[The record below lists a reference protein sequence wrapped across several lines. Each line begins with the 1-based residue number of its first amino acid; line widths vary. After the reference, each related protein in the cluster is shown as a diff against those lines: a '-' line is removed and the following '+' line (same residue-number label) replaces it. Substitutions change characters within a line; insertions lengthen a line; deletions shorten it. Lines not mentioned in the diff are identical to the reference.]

1 MGWCPAC
8 QGLGVQIGV
17 DPAALMRDQK
27 LPLAEG
33 AMLVWPS
40 PDNPLFL
47 PMLAAFAKASGIP
60 IDQPVEQLN
69 ARHRRLLLQG
79 TAEQWFEASAEAVQ
93 RAIADSLNPAIS
105 TLLPQDGAAWLF
117 RFQYK
122 GLARALEEAARIA
135 PTLRSRLDYLVAE
148 VECSV
153 CAGSRLRDDAAAVR
167 LRGQTIDDICRL
179 PLGRLLDEIQ
189 QWALSEREQK
199 IAGELLDEI
208 RMRLQFLVDVGLEY
222 LTLSRPAAELSG
234 GEAQRIRLAGQ
245 LGRALCGILYVL
257 DEPTIGL
264 HPRDNHRLLR
274 ALAKLRDLGNTLV
287 VVEHDREV
295 IRHADLLLDFGPGA
309 GQYGGQIVAQGTPA
323 VVTRRRSSVTGPYLS
338 GRKAIPIPLNRRT
351 PAPSADSPADPTSPQ
366 TTSRNLRNRKASSA
380 KKKAVPSGKGQP
392 EVGWLE
398 IVGARH
404 HNLKNINVR
413 IPLGTLTVVTGPS
426 GSGKSSLV
434 EEILYRALLRQ
445 LHHAS
450 TMPGAHDTI
459 RGVDQINKVIWVD
472 QQPIGQT
479 PASNP
484 ATFTGLFDLIRE
496 LFAQLPEAKLRGYA
510 PRRFSFNV
518 PGGRCEKCEGM
529 GQIKVE
535 MHFLPDVWVTCDQC
549 QGRRYNAETLSVRYH
564 GKSIADVLEMSC
576 AQALKLF
583 ENLPKIR
590 RILQTLCDVGL
601 EYLALGQPANTLSGG
616 ESQRVKLAA
625 ELARPET
632 GRTLYLLDEPT
643 TGLHFEDMKKLLNVL
658 QRLVDLGNTV
668 VVIEHNL
675 DVIKCADWVIDLGPE
690 AGELGGYVVA
700 AGTPEDLADYA
711 QKCQAAMQQST
722 DGRPIGGPGKS
733 AGNGGGLLRSYTA
746 EYLAPVL
753 AAGPYEKRPLYDPAA
768 QQQVR
773 PDDMDLEDVGR
784 AVRMPWEVD
793 GPRWHCQDRV
803 GRNGRPC
810 RWDGRILAEVVQR
823 IENTR
828 YFGPTNWNSRSVV
841 EICGRRKTDGWF
853 FHAITGEE
861 WLLKMKFRT
870 AQRTFQREELIA
882 RLDLKPLNE
891 TPELPIYGREP
902 RVRCKNLPG
911 PWQEIELRVH
921 SYQEIDRPEFWE
933 FLDRAIEGFRRV
945 VQRVHQKPEDLR
957 PWKALGRV
965 WHLARRG
972 FRRGAAPQWE
982 PAVLEKILD
991 LLAQAAPKAQFE
1003 WSKKQVVP
1011 VSLPGQTTPWA
1022 IVYTKKP
1029 EAVYLE
1035 LIGPAGRFA
1044 LGQATSLAYKAQM
1057 RPQQPDGDHL
1067 RLAFRNL
1074 ADIPVEALV
1083 QFLQEHR
1090 AAVES
1095 K

>member
-1 MGWCPAC
+1 
-8 QGLGVQIGV
+8 
-17 DPAALMRDQK
+17 
-27 LPLAEG
+27 
-33 AMLVWPS
+33 
-40 PDNPLFL
+40 
-47 PMLAAFAKASGIP
+47 
-60 IDQPVEQLN
+60 
-69 ARHRRLLLQG
+69 
-79 TAEQWFEASAEAVQ
+79 
-93 RAIADSLNPAIS
+93 
-105 TLLPQDGAAWLF
+105 
-117 RFQYK
+117 
-122 GLARALEEAARIA
+122 
-135 PTLRSRLDYLVAE
+135 
-148 VECSV
+148 
-153 CAGSRLRDDAAAVR
+153 
-167 LRGQTIDDICRL
+167 
-179 PLGRLLDEIQ
+179 
-189 QWALSEREQK
+189 
-199 IAGELLDEI
+199 
-208 RMRLQFLVDVGLEY
+208 
-222 LTLSRPAAELSG
+222 
-234 GEAQRIRLAGQ
+234 
-245 LGRALCGILYVL
+245 
-257 DEPTIGL
+257 
-264 HPRDNHRLLR
+264 
-274 ALAKLRDLGNTLV
+274 
-287 VVEHDREV
+287 
-295 IRHADLLLDFGPGA
+295 
-309 GQYGGQIVAQGTPA
+309 
-323 VVTRRRSSVTGPYLS
+323 
-338 GRKAIPIPLNRRT
+338 
-351 PAPSADSPADPTSPQ
+351 
-366 TTSRNLRNRKASSA
+366 
-380 KKKAVPSGKGQP
+380 
-392 EVGWLE
+392 
-398 IVGARH
+398 ARH
-404 HNLKNINVR
+404 HNLKNITVR
-413 IPLGTLTVVTGPS
+413 VPLGVLTVVTGPS

-434 EEILYRALLRQ
+434 EEILYRALVRQ

-496 LFAQLPEAKLRGYA
+496 LFAQLPDAKLRGYA

-549 QGRRYNAETLSVRYH
+549 QGRRYNAETLAVRYH

-576 AQALKLF
+576 GQALKLF

-601 EYLALGQPANTLSGG
+601 DYLALGQPANTLSGG

-643 TGLHFEDMKKLLNVL
+643 TGLHFEDMKKLLDVL

-690 AGELGGYVVA
+690 AGEQGGYVVA

-711 QKCQAAMQQST
+711 RKYRAAMQQST
-722 DGRPIGGPGKS
+722 DGRPTRGLGKVD
-733 AGNGGGLLRSYTA
+733 GNGAGMFRSYTA

-753 AAGPYEKRPLYDPAA
+753 EAGPYERRSLYDPAA
-768 QQQVR
+768 LHQPR
-773 PDDMDLEDVGR
+773 PNDMDLEDVGR

-823 IENTR
+823 IENSR
-828 YFGPTNWNSRSVV
+828 HFGPTNWNSRSVV

-870 AQRTFQREELIA
+870 ARRTFQREDLIA
-882 RLDLKPLNE
+882 RLDLKPLNDM
-891 TPELPIYGREP
+891 PELPIYGTEP
-902 RVRCKNLPG
+902 RVRCRNLTG

-921 SYQEIDRPEFWE
+921 SYQEIDRPEFWQ
-933 FLDRAIEGFRRV
+933 FLDQAIEGFQRV
-945 VQRVHQKPEDLR
+945 VQRVDQKPEDLR
-957 PWKALGRV
+957 PWKALGRA

-991 LLAQAAPKAQFE
+991 LLAQAAPKATFA
-1003 WSKKQVVP
+1003 WTNKQMVP
-1011 VSLPGQTTPWA
+1011 VSLPGRTSPWA

-1044 LGQATSLAYKAQM
+1044 LGEATGLAYKAQM
-1057 RPQQPDGDHL
+1057 RPRQADGDHL
-1067 RLAFRNL
+1067 RLAFRTL
-1074 ADIPVEALV
+1074 ADIPVEALL
-1083 QFLQEHR
+1083 QFLGEHQ
-1090 AAVES
+1090 AAVSSE
-1095 K
+1095 